1 MKKQRSHSQLK
12 DQDNSPE
19 RTNNETDHSSLLGP
33 GFKKEVMKI
42 LKKSRKA
49 INRSAHYCKKEL
61 ETIKRRKF
69 ESSFA
74 KTKAKLKVINSKVDN
89 PE

>member
-1 MKKQRSHSQLK
+1 
-12 DQDNSPE
+12 
-19 RTNNETDHSSLLGP
+19 
-33 GFKKEVMKI
+33 MKI
-42 LKKSRKA
+42 LKKLRKA